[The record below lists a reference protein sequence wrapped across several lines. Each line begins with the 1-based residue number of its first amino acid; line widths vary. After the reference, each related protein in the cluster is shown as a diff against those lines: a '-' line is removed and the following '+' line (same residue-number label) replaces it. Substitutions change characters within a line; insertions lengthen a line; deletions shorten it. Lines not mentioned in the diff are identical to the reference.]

1 MPLKTHEISLN
12 EAVEMVTNFRKQ
24 LPNILQADYKGALPF
39 AETFDK
45 SVFETLATEKGCT
58 SIRAYLGLDEKNQ
71 VRLIFTG
78 VAADGNDILPDSGG
92 SLFEVGTRC
101 PPECGVGPLN
111 PSVT

>member
-1 MPLKTHEISLN
+1 MPQNKHEITLDQ
-12 EAVEMVTNFRKQ
+12 AIAMVTNFRNQ
-24 LPNILQADYKGALPF
+24 LPKMLQSTYKGALPF

-45 SVFETLATEKGCT
+45 SVFETLTGETGCV

-92 SLFEVGTRC
+92 ALFEVGGRC
-101 PPECGVGPLN
+101 PPNCGVGPLN
-111 PSVT
+111 PQTE